1 MSQGPSLVPWGT
13 PDGTAPYSEKQS
25 LESCKRCRL
34 SIGKSQT
41 QRATPLGMRNPR
53 ILAAR
58 VLWSTRS
65 KAFLT
70 LTLGYLNLALN
81 NPAQEHNTHRRI
93 GPVRGLR
100 PGVHHCNENMK
111 SWRFWDCA
119 ELVRINS
126 SKTVGPIYLLT
137 MNSSTNLDRAKV
149 KEMGLICLVMM
160 VTGFTFIS
168 GETSASF
175 HDRGSFCS
183 ANDEFTISQ
192 TGEVRNPAYSRRSQ
206 LLIHTYIYTYVYG
219 YQSSWN
225 YKAFHFQ
232 LLRNK
237 IVTFRSTLYQSLSFD
252 ECAFHSLRSR
262 WFCCEL

>member
-1 MSQGPSLVPWGT
+1 MSQGPSLEPWGT

-25 LESCKRCRL
+25 LESCTRCRL

-126 SKTVGPIYLLT
+126 SKTAGPIYLLT
-137 MNSSTNLDRAKV
+137 MNSSTNLDRAEV

-206 LLIHTYIYTYVYG
+206 LLIPYICIWLPIYL
-219 YQSSWN
+219 
-225 YKAFHFQ
+225 K
-232 LLRNK
+232 L
-237 IVTFRSTLYQSLSFD
+237 
-252 ECAFHSLRSR
+252 
-262 WFCCEL
+262 